1 MCLVILEINTVEALY
16 KEAVCGWDYVCQYPF
31 MALSG
36 GDMGMAGNT
45 CVLLA
50 LGVVFLCE
58 QDCTAMLLM
67 C

>member
-1 MCLVILEINTVEALY
+1 MGGTMCVRIHLWPCLVGN
-16 KEAVCGWDYVCQYPF
+16 
-31 MALSG
+31 
-36 GDMGMAGNT
+36 MGMAGNT

-50 LGVVFLCE
+50 VGVVFLCE